1 MAKLVVRGPF
11 ADFGA
16 FVENARGARS
26 LARPVAGPGPTR
38 MPVNVYETDG
48 GIAFDATLP
57 GFESDDINVTYEQG
71 RLTIRAE
78 HNVESCEDERHNHTD
93 RQYRHREVYR
103 SRVERSFNV
112 GEQFEAD
119 AICADLHNGV
129 LHLELARAASA
140 VARSIPINSN

>member
-1 MAKLVVRGPF
+1 
-11 ADFGA
+11 
-16 FVENARGARS
+16 
-26 LARPVAGPGPTR
+26 
-38 MPVNVYETDG
+38 MPVNVYETDA

-71 RLTIRAE
+71 RLTIRAA